1 MVKMK
6 RALAYMYLSER
17 GSDCDMRNSGINVEL
32 YLTLPLFFPKGNMN
46 AKVTIYIN
54 AAHSRLE

>member
-1 MVKMK
+1 MVQMK
-6 RALAYMYLSER
+6 IALAYIHIRER
-17 GSDCDMRNSGINVEL
+17 GSDYDIRNSGINIEL